1 MHSVYY
7 IYITS
12 IMIDFDWSIP
22 LFFLLRAQKDHVD
35 LIVDCVCGTALHL
48 IYIYGCASMYMH
60 GTW

>member
-12 IMIDFDWSIP
+12 IMIDFEWSIP
-22 LFFLLRAQKDHVD
+22 LFFLLRVQKDHVD
-35 LIVDCVCGTALHL
+35 LIVDCLWHGLAFNL
-48 IYIYGCASMYMH
+48 YGCASMYMH